1 MISKFKFQWY
11 QEIYENFTKI
21 REEARKAACD
31 LGLDKIKDGSFGL
44 YPGSSSCPGPLP
56 NYVLEAIIDANKKV
70 IPMRKVQD
78 ELRHVIKEIYG
89 DDYDSAATNTCE
101 AAIRAVLETLMAPPR
116 LNMGESYRG
125 RFIAPYG
132 EDSEYIA
139 GYGRPFPPRYKNLF
153 VDRSVTGGEL
163 AVEAKCLPNLDPLL
177 IRLVGTQYQVHG
189 IKSNPV
195 PLMTLTNAQK
205 TIEKFALAA
214 ERHVTLLTGF
224 VTLGYDTPGYGY
236 GEKDQNGIP
245 ILKKGIG
252 KLSEEFEV
260 PYVLDGGGGV
270 PVIGLGPNDV
280 DGDVMMWSMDKA
292 ARAPICGLIVGKEE
306 VMVPVRKGLG
316 LGGQRYGEVS
326 SHGKARYSLMDPGRD
341 AVVGLIAVLR
351 MLHENSD
358 KITRPIG
365 QYHQILVNAFKSFE
379 PSRFRDKLL
388 FTKSYT
394 MGGTELNYEQTWE
407 EDKFGIPIF
416 NMEDMFANTNP
427 MIVALDEMGVGLG
440 ATIYS
445 GNMFLTPGLG
455 TLDEE
460 GDLITENASLAA
472 QALVRAVEITCKYAG
487 LTD

>member
-1 MISKFKFQWY
+1 MRPKFKFQWY
-11 QEIYENFTKI
+11 QEIYEKFPEI
-21 REEARKAACD
+21 REEARNAARD
-31 LGLDKIKDGSFGL
+31 LGLDKIEDGSFGL

-56 NYVLEAIIDANKKV
+56 NYVLDAIINANKTV
-70 IPMRKVQD
+70 IPMRRVQD
-78 ELRHVIKEIYG
+78 ELRDVVKEIYG

-101 AAIRAVLETLMAPPR
+101 AAIRAVLETLMAPP
-116 LNMGESYRG
+116 LLKMGDSYRG

-132 EDSEYIA
+132 EDAEYIA

-153 VDRSVTGGEL
+153 VDRTVTGGEL

-177 IRLVGTQYQVHG
+177 IRLVGAQYQVHG
-189 IKSNPV
+189 IKYNPV
-195 PLMTLTNAQK
+195 PLMTRTNAEK
-205 TIEKFALAA
+205 SIEKFALAA
-214 ERHVTLLTGF
+214 ERHITLLTGF

-236 GEKDQNGIP
+236 GEKDQNGVP

-260 PYVLDGGGGV
+260 PYALDGGGGV
-270 PVIGLGPNDV
+270 PVIGLGPDDV
-280 DGDVMMWSMDKA
+280 HGDVMMWSMDKA
-292 ARAPICGLIVGKEE
+292 AHAPICGLIVGKEE

-326 SHGKARYSLMDPGRD
+326 SHGKARYSMMDPGRD
-341 AVVGLIAVLR
+341 AVVGLIAVLK

-358 KITRPIG
+358 NIKKPID
-365 QYHQILVNAFKSFE
+365 QYHEILVNTFKSFE
-379 PSRFRDKLL
+379 PSRFKDKLL

-407 EDKFGIPIF
+407 EDNFGIPIF
-416 NMEDMFANTNP
+416 NMEDMFANTNS

-460 GDLITENASLAA
+460 GDLISENATLAA
-472 QALVRAVEITCKYAG
+472 QGLLRAVEITCKYAG